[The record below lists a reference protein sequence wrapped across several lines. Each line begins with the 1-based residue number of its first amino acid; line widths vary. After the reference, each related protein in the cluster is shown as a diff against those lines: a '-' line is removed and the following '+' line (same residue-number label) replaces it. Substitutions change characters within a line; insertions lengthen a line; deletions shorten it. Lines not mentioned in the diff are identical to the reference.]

1 MGAERLQRIPG
12 KRNSMTM
19 GPTLQ
24 KEDIDDLA
32 KIVGRERL
40 SQGESVR
47 YHHAHDE
54 SFHKPCLPE
63 VVLWPRNTDEVS
75 RIVAYAFEHR
85 IPVTPWGAGSSLE
98 GNPIPVQGGIVLDLH
113 EMKRILAVRPEDFQ
127 ADVEAGVV
135 YKELNRILEKE
146 GLFFPPDPGAAATV
160 GGMIGN
166 NASGI
171 RSVKYGA
178 TRDYV
183 MRLTV
188 VLADGQVI
196 RTGSRSRKC
205 SSGYDLCRLLT
216 GAEGTLGIV
225 TEATLKLAGLPV
237 AFMAVRATF
246 PTVGQA
252 TRTVFEIMRSGL
264 TPAAME
270 FLDTEIVGVL
280 NRDRGLCLEEY
291 PTLLMEFSGYS
302 ERGLEDEMHFVSEIC
317 RDNGCLLLDR
327 GIGPDERKRL
337 WEIRHQTHESIRRAH
352 PGLLSLSMD
361 VAVPLSRYSEM
372 VALIKETVADLT
384 AYVFGHAGDGN
395 IHVVVMDDPD
405 DEVRWARVEAAHSQV
420 VSAALS
426 FEGTCTGEHG
436 IGLGKKQFM
445 AREHGESLETMKKI
459 KALLDPR
466 GILNPGK
473 MFP

>member
-1 MGAERLQRIPG
+1 
-12 KRNSMTM
+12 MTI
-19 GPTLQ
+19 GSHL
-24 KEDIDDLA
+24 KETDIDHLTR
-32 KIVGRERL
+32 IVGRERL
-40 SQGESVR
+40 SRGESVR
-47 YHHAHDE
+47 FLHSHDE

-63 VVLWPRNTDEVS
+63 VVLWPRSTDEVS
-75 RIVAYAFEHR
+75 RIVAHAFQQR

-98 GNPIPVQGGIVLDLH
+98 GNPIPVSGGIVLDLQ
-113 EMKRILAVRPEDFQ
+113 EMNRVLAVRPEDFQ
-127 ADVEAGVV
+127 VDVEAGVV
-135 YKELNRILEKE
+135 YKDLNRILEAE

-183 MRLTV
+183 MRLTA
-188 VLADGQVI
+188 VLSDGQVI
-196 RTGSRSRKC
+196 QTGSRSRKC

-225 TEATLKLAGLPV
+225 TEATLKLMGLPA

-246 PTVGQA
+246 PSVDHA
-252 TRTVFEIMRSGL
+252 TRAVFEIMRSGV
-264 TPAAME
+264 TPGAME
-270 FLDTEIVGVL
+270 FLDTDIVGVL
-280 NRDRGLCLEEY
+280 NRDRGLSLEES
-291 PTLLMEFSGYS
+291 PTLLMEFNGYS
-302 ERGLEDEMHFVSEIC
+302 ERGLEDEMLFVSEIC

-327 GIGPDERKRL
+327 GIGPAERKRL
-337 WEIRHQTHESIRRAH
+337 WEIRHLTHESIRRAH
-352 PGLLSLSMD
+352 PGLKSLSMD
-361 VAVPLSRYSEM
+361 VAVPLSRYSQM
-372 VALIKETVADLT
+372 VAHIKEIVADLT
-384 AYVFGHAGDGN
+384 AYIFGHAGDGN
-395 IHVVVMDDPD
+395 IHVVVMDDP
-405 DEVRWARVEAAHSQV
+405 ENEERWARVEAAHSRV
-420 VSAALS
+420 VSSALS

>member
-1 MGAERLQRIPG
+1 MASRSFLKEADIVYLTNIVSTERFSR
-12 KRNSMTM
+12 
-19 GPTLQ
+19 
-24 KEDIDDLA
+24 
-32 KIVGRERL
+32 
-40 SQGESVR
+40 GESVR

-63 VVLWPRNTDEVS
+63 AVLWPGNTDEVS
-75 RIVAYAFEHR
+75 RIVAYAFENR

-98 GNPIPVQGGIVLDLH
+98 GNPIPIQGGIVLDLQQ
-113 EMKRILAVRPEDFQ
+113 MNRILAVRPEDFQ

-135 YKELNRILEKE
+135 YKELNRTLEME
-146 GLFFPPDPGAAATV
+146 GLFFPPDPGAAATI

-188 VLADGQVI
+188 VLPDGQVI
-196 RTGSRSRKC
+196 ETGCRSRKS
-205 SSGYDLCRLLT
+205 SSGYDLCRLFT

-225 TEATLKLAGLPV
+225 TEATLKLMGLPA

-246 PTVGQA
+246 PTVSDA

-264 TPAAME
+264 TPGAME
-270 FLDTEIVGVL
+270 FLDSDIVRVL
-280 NRDRGLCLEEY
+280 NQDRDLHLEES

-317 RDNGCLLLDR
+317 QENACLLLDR

-337 WEIRHQTHESIRRAH
+337 WEIRHLTHESIRRAH

-361 VAVPLSRYSEM
+361 VAVPLSRYSEL
-372 VALIKETVADLT
+372 VAFIKETVADLT

-395 IHVVVMDDPD
+395 IHVVVMDNPD
-405 DEVRWARVEAAHSQV
+405 DEVRWAAVEEAHHRIVRQ
-420 VSAALS
+420 ALA
-426 FEGTCTGEHG
+426 FKGTCTGEHG
-436 IGLGKKQFM
+436 IGLGKRGFM
-445 AREHGESLETMKKI
+445 ALEHGESLETMKKI

-466 GILNPGK
+466 GIMNPGK

>member
-1 MGAERLQRIPG
+1 MAKE
-12 KRNSMTM
+12 SS
-19 GPTLQ
+19 LQ
-24 KEDIDDLA
+24 KSDIDYLVQ
-32 KIVGRERL
+32 IVGIEKL
-40 SQGESVR
+40 SRGESVR
-47 YHHAHDE
+47 YSHSHDE
-54 SFHKPCLPE
+54 SFHKPCLPDI
-63 VVLWPRNTDEVS
+63 VIWPQNTDEVS
-75 RIVAYAFEHR
+75 RIVAYAFERR
-85 IPVTPWGAGSSLE
+85 ISVTPWGAGSSLE
-98 GNPIPVQGGIVLDLH
+98 GNPIPVQGGIVLDLQ
-113 EMKRILAVRPEDFQ
+113 EMNRILAVRPEDFQ

-135 YKELNRILEKE
+135 YKDLNRILEAE

-183 MRLTV
+183 MRLTA
-188 VLADGQVI
+188 VLSDGQVI

-205 SSGYDLCRLLT
+205 SSGYDICRLLT
-216 GAEGTLGIV
+216 GSEGTLGIV
-225 TEATLKLAGLPV
+225 TEATLKLVGLPFT
-237 AFMAVRATF
+237 FMAVRATF
-246 PTVGQA
+246 PTVGDA

-264 TPAAME
+264 TPGAME
-270 FLDTEIVGVL
+270 FLDADIVGVL
-280 NRDRGLCLEEY
+280 NRDRGLHLEEY

-302 ERGLEDEMHFVSEIC
+302 ERGLEDEMQFVTDIC
-317 RDNGCLLLDR
+317 RGNGCLLLDR
-327 GIGPDERKRL
+327 GIGPVERKRL
-337 WEIRHQTHESIRRAH
+337 WEIRHLTHESIRRAH

-361 VAVPLSRYSEM
+361 VAVPLSRYSDM
-372 VALIKETVADLT
+372 VALCKEIVTGLT

-395 IHVVVMDDPD
+395 IHVVVMDNPD
-405 DEVRWARVEAAHSQV
+405 DEIRWAGVEAAHSRIVQQ
-420 VSAALS
+420 ALD

-436 IGLGKKQFM
+436 IGIGKKGFM
-445 AREHGESLETMKKI
+445 VREHGESLETMKKI